1 MTEIEGL
8 KAVVLHDLRLEDKG
22 SDCGFKG
29 LGCSAERGRGSGGN
43 PFNTFVI
50 PL

>member
-29 LGCSAERGRGSGGN
+29 LGCSAGGG
-43 PFNTFVI
+43 VEVVAIHLI